1 MKRRTSDQ
9 NAVRLDLDLRTER
22 AQKLQN
28 RPVCLITA
36 HVQTGRKNT
45 GLRQRARAEE
55 KRRAGPVSFSTA
67 AVRERTALVSGNKKV
82 VSVFGKADSGF

>member
-1 MKRRTSDQ
+1 MKRRASDQ
-9 NAVRLDLDLRTER
+9 NAVCLRLNLRTER

-55 KRRAGPVSFSTA
+55 KRRAGPVSLGAA
-67 AVRERTALVSGNKKV
+67 AVRERTALVSGNGKAI
-82 VSVFGKADSGF
+82 SVLGKADSGF